1 MIHSNKEER
10 KNRVDGTANHVLRGT
25 IGAKRAVSVR
35 QGVQTDKVL
44 CRGRL
49 PPINAEL
56 PKKLMHKGEFSKRC
70 VKRGKFFS
78 VFRVKVDGWVE
89 LESSTFQ
96 EFINLTML
104 VFIVD
109 VSLRITVNF

>member
-1 MIHSNKEER
+1 M
-10 KNRVDGTANHVLRGT
+10 ANHVLRGT

-35 QGVQTDKVL
+35 QGVQTVKVL

-49 PPINAEL
+49 TPINAEL
-56 PKKLMHKGEFSKRC
+56 PKKLMHKGEFSKRMC
-70 VKRGKFFS
+70 QERKVNIS

-96 EFINLTML
+96 EIINLTML
-104 VFIVD
+104 AFFVD
-109 VSLRITVNF
+109 VSLRIIDNF